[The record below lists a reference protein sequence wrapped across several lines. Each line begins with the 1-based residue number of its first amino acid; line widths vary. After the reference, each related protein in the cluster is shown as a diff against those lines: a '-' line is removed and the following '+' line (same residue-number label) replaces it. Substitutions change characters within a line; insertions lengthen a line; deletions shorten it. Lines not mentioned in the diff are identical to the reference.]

1 MVTTYPISFSAQL
14 RQHLRALRKK
24 RGLTQAQ
31 LGALVGVS
39 QVRIAEIEANPGL
52 VSFDQLMQ
60 LLSMLGV
67 SIALSDPHETRPRNM
82 TPNKAERGLGF
93 SKNMHRL
100 SGGTLGLGPSDEM
113 RKLANEAGLGPGS
126 KEELRKLASE
136 AGIGLSSSEQLRKLA
151 SEAALGLGSS
161 EQLRKLASEAGLGH
175 SSSEELR
182 KLASA
187 AGLGLSSSEELRK
200 LATAAGLS
208 LGKLKKGSW

>member
-82 TPNKAERGLGF
+82 IPNEAERGLGF
-93 SKNMHRL
+93 SKNMRRL
-100 SGGTLGLGPSDEM
+100 ASGGSLGLGPSDEM
-113 RKLANEAGLGPGS
+113 RKLANE
-126 KEELRKLASE
+126 
-136 AGIGLSSSEQLRKLA
+136 
-151 SEAALGLGSS
+151 
-161 EQLRKLASEAGLGH
+161 
-175 SSSEELR
+175 
-182 KLASA
+182 